1 MSRLRLE
8 QRVGVVQVLGRARLE
23 GHRHRFSKLGR
34 DGTGKGNIESWLDVS
49 VWGVV
54 YELELDQVTRQEVFE
69 SGYRRTVVAVA
80 LASGHSGGDGGAV
93 RAMTFVASNIVE
105 GLEPSAEYIEHYR
118 VGMVEHGIPLAYQQ
132 SLFVVV

>member
-34 DGTGKGNIESWLDVS
+34 DGTGKGNIESWPDVS

-54 YELELDQVTRQEVFE
+54 YELELDQVTRLEAFE

-80 LASGHSGGDGGAV
+80 LASGDSGDGGAV
-93 RAMTFVASNIVE
+93 RAMTFVALNIVE